1 MSHAESAARA
11 RSRAAASARPAG
23 PPRGLAGPER
33 REFDQAVPNAA
44 RIYDYLLGGSASY
57 EADRQAAKLL
67 LRAVP
72 EARRAARDNR
82 AFLGRAVRYLA
93 GTEGIAQFLDIG
105 SGLPTTSPAH
115 QLARQVRPDARVVYA
130 DHDPVVI
137 AYARA
142 LLAGGAPGEPPP
154 GAAVLADLRDP
165 EKLLDT
171 PEVRDVIDFSRP
183 VGVLLVAI
191 LHFIPDSADPA
202 GIMAAITSRL
212 APGSCVVI
220 SHGTADFLTPE
231 AALTARAA
239 YAGASVPAVPRS
251 REQVAAFFDG
261 LAMIPPGLSDINGW
275 RPGRAGSEK
284 GRLLFWAGAGRAPP

>member
-1 MSHAESAARA
+1 MTCEFSQ
-11 RSRAAASARPAG
+11 PA
-23 PPRGLAGPER
+23 
-33 REFDQAVPNAA
+33 PNAA

-57 EADRQAAKLL
+57 DADRQAAKML

-93 GTEGIAQFLDIG
+93 GTEDISQFLDIG
-105 SGLPTTSPAH
+105 AGLPTTSPAH

-142 LLAGGAPGEPPP
+142 LLAGGPPGQPPP

-165 EKLLDT
+165 EKLLDA

-183 VGVLLVAI
+183 AAVLLIAV

-202 GIMAAITSRL
+202 GIMTEIISRL

-220 SHGTADFLTPE
+220 SHATADFLTPE

-239 YAGASVPAVPRS
+239 YAGASVPAVPRT
-251 REQVAAFFDG
+251 RDQVAAFFDG

-275 RPGRAGSEK
+275 RPALAGYEPGRV
-284 GRLLFWAGAGRAPP
+284 LFWAGAGRVRP